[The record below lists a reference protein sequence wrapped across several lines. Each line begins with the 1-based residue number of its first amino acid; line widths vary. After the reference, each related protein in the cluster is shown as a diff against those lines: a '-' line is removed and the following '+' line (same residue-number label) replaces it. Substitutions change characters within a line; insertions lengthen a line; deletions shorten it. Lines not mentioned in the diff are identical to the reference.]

1 MPGSQV
7 SCWSGVPGLGQRE
20 AGQGVHADAEPDG
33 QPGAR
38 QLLDDLEVG
47 LVRLAGAAEPLGVGQ
62 AEQPGLA
69 EQGELLAR
77 EPALPLGVGDGR
89 AQLLVGQLPGQPQQ
103 LAGGVIA
110 DLTQRGRHQA
120 STTTRSRGP
129 LLRRRT
135 PSPVQ
140 TTMSSIRAPWAPG

>member
-1 MPGSQV
+1 
-7 SCWSGVPGLGQRE
+7 
-20 AGQGVHADAEPDG
+20 VHADAEPDG

-47 LVRLAGAAEPLGVGQ
+47 LVRLARAAEPLGVGQ

-77 EPALPLGVGDGR
+77 EPALLLGLRHGR
-89 AQLLVGQLPGQPQQ
+89 AQLLVGQLAGQAEQ

-110 DLTQRGRHQA
+110 DVAQRGRHQA
-120 STTTRSRGP
+120 STTARSRGP
-129 LLRRRT
+129 LFRRRT
-135 PSPVQ
+135 PSLVQ
-140 TTMSSIRAPWAPG
+140 TTMSSIRAPCGPG